1 MAKNSKTAETSISYI
16 TLVTESLDLLKWP
29 CLPKNINNKIQKI
42 IDSFSNYPSIL
53 KIKYKIRTS
62 KTFLL

>member
-1 MAKNSKTAETSISYI
+1 MVRNSETAETSISYI
-16 TLVTESLDLLKWP
+16 TLVTESLDLLKWS

-42 IDSFSNYPSIL
+42 IDSFSNYRSII
-53 KIKYKIRTS
+53 KIKYKFRTD

>member
-16 TLVTESLDLLKWP
+16 TLVTESLGLLKWP
-29 CLPKNINNKIQKI
+29 CLPKNIKNKIQKI

-53 KIKYKIRTS
+53 KIKYKFRLN
-62 KTFLL
+62 KTFPL